1 MIGETLEQHC
11 QMVFDLRKADG
22 CFPNAKLLKDNKV
35 VNGTKGDFI
44 FKDYDEDDNEI
55 VSVMLEMKNQSE
67 IGNIKKK
74 NSDHYS
80 KLDKDRINKNCQYA
94 VLVSNL
100 EPENEFFNRGI
111 VQVLEFPNMYVVRP
125 NFLLI
130 LLSVITS
137 FARKTLNE
145 KREITKL
152 KNMNI
157 DLANFEDNLANA
169 KDLMQINTDRVSANF
184 AKSLEEIDK
193 IISQLEKHKTTLQ
206 RIDTNFQ
213 IANRKTQEITVKKLT
228 YKNTFM
234 QKVFQKIREEKKNE
248 E

>member
-1 MIGETLEQHC
+1 
-11 QMVFDLRKADG
+11 
-22 CFPNAKLLKDNKV
+22 
-35 VNGTKGDFI
+35 
-44 FKDYDEDDNEI
+44 
-55 VSVMLEMKNQSE
+55 MLEMKNQSE
-67 IGNIKKK
+67 IGSIKKK
-74 NSDHYS
+74 NSDHYA
-80 KLDKDRINKNCQYA
+80 KLDKDRNNKSCDYA

-100 EPENEFFNRGI
+100 EPDNEFFNRGI
-111 VQVLEFPNMYVVRP
+111 VQVREFQNMYVVRP
-125 NFLLI
+125 NSLLI
-130 LLSVITS
+130 LLSFITS
-137 FARKTLNE
+137 FARKTLTE

-169 KDLMQINTDRVSANF
+169 KNLMQINTDRVSTNF